1 MISKNKLLSR
11 LAYWKANKLLSVAC
25 TELTS
30 ALHWRGD
37 REFIKLLMQ
46 SRLARSLL
54 LVAASSSGG
63 CLHTHCF
70 NNDHQKFVT
79 RCFHRESASQNSFA
93 TLANARSFQ
102 GPGGLEIGVCVAQG
116 IRNYQEDRWL
126 CLLEKSMN
134 VPEEDIG
141 LLRKGLQYVFFG
153 WWFWHWFEV
162 ANCVSTL
169 PETINVL
176 PETSIL
182 AVFDGHGGSAASHFV
197 MQHFETCFNGDIAR
211 ALQTCDARF
220 RSHIRNNGHVGT
232 TAIVCQFKTWGK
244 GWDIATG
251 NVGDSRAILVQ
262 DGQIV
267 SLSKDHSP
275 ATNQEEMDRLTTTG
289 AVVSRGGFALQAIAW
304 LRGISLC
311 PRVYHPKTGEGGLN
325 MSRAIG
331 DDCLKPYV
339 IPDAEITHH
348 ETCGK
353 NDFVIIAS
361 DGLWEVL
368 SNSEAANIVSDV
380 RKQFQFSSEGNI
392 SMLAAVELV
401 QRAQR
406 IGTTDNVTVIVAR
419 MVGPNT

>member
-1 MISKNKLLSR
+1 MSEKTK
-11 LAYWKANKLLSVAC
+11 VAIKIGILE
-25 TELTS
+25 TDTIIRVALRLTS
-30 ALHWRGD
+30 ALHGRGD
-37 REFIKLLMQ
+37 RGFIKLLMQ
-46 SRLARSLL
+46 SRLASSLL
-54 LVAASSSGG
+54 LVTAASPAG
-63 CLHTHCF
+63 CLYTHCF
-70 NNDHQKFVT
+70 HNDHPKFVT
-79 RCFHRESASQNSFA
+79 RSWRARESASQNVLA

-116 IRNYQEDRWL
+116 RRNYQEDRWL
-126 CLLEKSMN
+126 CLLEKPMN
-134 VPEEDIG
+134 VPEDIG
-141 LLRKGLQYVFFG
+141 LLQKGLQ
-153 WWFWHWFEV
+153 WFWHWFEV
-162 ANCVSTL
+162 ANGVSAL
-169 PETINVL
+169 PETSNAL

-211 ALQTCDARF
+211 ALETCDARF
-220 RSHIRNNGHVGT
+220 RRNISNNGRVGT
-232 TAIVCQFKTWGK
+232 TAIVCQFKTWEK
-244 GWDIATG
+244 GWKISTG

-275 ATNQEEMDRLTTTG
+275 LTNQEEMDRLTATG

-304 LRGISLC
+304 LRGISLSL
-311 PRVYHPKTGEGGLN
+311 RVYHPKTGEGGLN

-339 IPDAEITHH
+339 IPDAEITYH

-368 SNSEAANIVSDV
+368 SNSEAANIVSDEV
-380 RKQFQFSSEGNI
+380 RKQLEFSSEGSI